1 MRCARSPLE
10 RPVLTRS
17 LILSTRVQ
25 HHPCRAH
32 LIPPLLEALADFD
45 DVQVVPDPG
54 WDQNQD
60 AWRAH
65 RACLEA
71 MPDVATHLLAVQDD
85 ILPAHGFAQKVA
97 QGIEAHPEQ
106 VLLAF
111 VPGFPRERRTQMIAH
126 KAKQPFAPFIIGAYV
141 PTVAIVYPRAVVEG
155 LLAWADK
162 PGDRYRRPL
171 RGADDGIVAN
181 YCRTRRIH
189 PLMMVPCAVE
199 HDESVPSVGKGTR
212 HGPHRRAA
220 LL

>member
-1 MRCARSPLE
+1 MRSPLE

-25 HHPCRAH
+25 HHPCRAR

-45 DVQVVPDPG
+45 DVEVVPDPG
-54 WDQNQD
+54 WDQKQN

-65 RACLEA
+65 RAVLEA
-71 MPDVATHLLAVQDD
+71 MPPEASYLLALQDD
-85 ILPAHGFAQKVA
+85 VVA
-97 QGIEAHPEQ
+97 LTFLRARVLEAIERHPEQ

-111 VPGFPRERRTQMIAH
+111 VPGFPRERRTQMLAH
-126 KAKQPFAPFIIGAYV
+126 QKKQPFAPFIIGAYV

-220 LL
+220 LLG